1 VSESVTAD
9 LCVIGAG
16 SGGLVVT
23 AVAAQ
28 LGFKTVLLESR
39 VMGGDCLNFGCVPSK
54 ALLAAA
60 KRMKAAGENAAFG
73 LKGVP
78 LEVDFPAVMDHVH
91 RVISAIEP
99 NDSQPRFEGMGA
111 RVIRAHGRFVGPDE
125 VEAEGVR
132 IKARRIVIASG
143 STPTVPAVPGLE
155 NVPFLTNETLFENRV
170 LPRHLVVLGGGP
182 VGIEMAQAHRLLGSQ
197 VTVLEALPLML
208 PHDDPELT
216 TLLAERL
223 AADGVDIRTGA
234 KVRRI
239 EREGDG
245 LAVIFGAEASEER
258 LLASHLLVATGRRP
272 NLDDLD
278 VEKAGIERDEKGG
291 LRLDRRLR
299 TTNRRIF
306 AIGDA
311 AGGPQFTHAASYQAG
326 IVIRNVLFR
335 LPSKVD
341 YRALPAVTY
350 TEPELAQVGLSE
362 AAAVE
367 RFGPDLRIL
376 RWPLHE
382 NDRGQ
387 AERQTH
393 GLIKVL
399 TRRNGR
405 ILGAAILAPSAG
417 ELIQPWVLA
426 LGSGLKIAA
435 FAGMIAPYPTLG
447 EIGKRVASRY
457 YLPKLMNERTK
468 SLLKWLRWLG

>member
-1 VSESVTAD
+1 
-9 LCVIGAG
+9 
-16 SGGLVVT
+16 
-23 AVAAQ
+23 
-28 LGFKTVLLESR
+28 
-39 VMGGDCLNFGCVPSK
+39 
-54 ALLAAA
+54 
-60 KRMKAAGENAAFG
+60 
-73 LKGVP
+73 
-78 LEVDFPAVMDHVH
+78 
-91 RVISAIEP
+91 
-99 NDSQPRFEGMGA
+99 
-111 RVIRAHGRFVGPDE
+111 
-125 VEAEGVR
+125 
-132 IKARRIVIASG
+132 
-143 STPTVPAVPGLE
+143 
-155 NVPFLTNETLFENRV
+155 
-170 LPRHLVVLGGGP
+170 
-182 VGIEMAQAHRLLGSQ
+182 
-197 VTVLEALPLML
+197 
-208 PHDDPELT
+208 
-216 TLLAERL
+216 
-223 AADGVDIRTGA
+223 
-234 KVRRI
+234 
-239 EREGDG
+239 
-245 LAVIFGAEASEER
+245 
-258 LLASHLLVATGRRP
+258 
-272 NLDDLD
+272 
-278 VEKAGIERDEKGG
+278 
-291 LRLDRRLR
+291 LR
-299 TTNRRIF
+299 TTNRRVF

-335 LPSKVD
+335 LPAKVD

-405 ILGAAILAPSAG
+405 ILGAAILAPAAG

-468 SLLKWLRWLG
+468 SLLKWLHWLG